1 MSTFYHVETHRG
13 GLLISL
19 FCLSISCFGG
29 CDGEGTEPISPSS
42 SPVIMR
48 EQSISPDETAR
59 DLGAGGEVIAG
70 EEVGGVSSSPDQGLG
85 GDPPDLGIEP
95 PPLPMDMNPP
105 QESATALRYLRITTL
120 ESPSWV
126 SWFEVEVIAIT
137 DERGGLENLALGAT
151 FVASSTEES
160 SSVDAL
166 HDGDHRSAWNAGN
179 FAPAVIDI
187 DLGRRALIHEVRLL
201 VAQNPSGST
210 THSLEGSVDGE
221 RFELLER
228 FEEDTAGGQ
237 WLVYHNQS
245 SPLWGGDCAPLE
257 FNLIMQQTSQ
267 PCSDCAIWFWGMGA
281 PEQRPRLEVEYSDGT
296 GGGLATFQAG
306 PLGTHGELW
315 GARILGENPYWGPG
329 SCPMDEEDCPEMF
342 LHHLHMRGTY
352 DGAPLW
358 HGVLRGDLSVI
369 PCDATITSAKL
380 HLHIN
385 EDEGLANADH
395 TSAVAIHRGLKIW
408 NPRWVNGRRY
418 DRDTINGV
426 DRLWDS
432 LGGDFGEFIMELRA
446 QEDFWDRGFHK
457 AAPRAWFDVTEHV
470 TALQDGRAP

>member
-1 MSTFYHVETHRG
+1 MITIDQIRFLRERFII
-13 GLLISL
+13 LLLCLSSSL
-19 FCLSISCFGG
+19 FNG
-29 CDGEGTEPISPSS
+29 CDEKDSEITSPYSS
-42 SPVIMR
+42 SMMMR
-48 EQSISPDETAR
+48 DQNVLSNETML
-59 DLGAGGEVIAG
+59 DLGATVQDMAG
-70 EEVGGVSSSPDQGLG
+70 EEQGGVGSSADRGLG
-85 GDPPDLGIEP
+85 GEPLDLGIED
-95 PPLPMDMNPP
+95 PPLSIDMDPLLETTM
-105 QESATALRYLRITTL
+105 ALRYLRITTL

-126 SWFEVEVIAIT
+126 SWFEVEVIAIN
-137 DERGGLENLALGAT
+137 DEQGGLENLALDAT
-151 FVASSTEES
+151 FTASSTEES
-160 SSVDAL
+160 SNVDAL
-166 HDGDHRSAWNAGN
+166 HDGDHRSAWNAGG

-187 DLGRRALIHEVRLL
+187 DLGRSVLIHEIRLL

-210 THSLEGSVDGE
+210 IHSLEGSADGE

-228 FEEDTAGGQ
+228 FEEDTVGGQ
-237 WLVYHNQS
+237 WLVYRNQN

-257 FNLIMQQTSQ
+257 FNLIIQQTSQ
-267 PCSDCAIWFWGMGA
+267 PCSDCAIWFWGMGV
-281 PEQRPRLEVEYSDGT
+281 PEQRPRLEVEYHDGT
-296 GGGLATFQAG
+296 GGGLAIFQAG

-329 SCPMDEEDCPEMF
+329 SCPSDEEDCPEMF

-358 HGVLRGDLSVI
+358 HGVLRGNLSVI

-395 TSAVAIHRGLKIW
+395 TSVVAIHRGLKIW

-426 DRLWDS
+426 DRLWDT

-457 AAPRAWFDVTEHV
+457 AAPRAWFDITDHV
-470 TALQDGRAP
+470 NVLQGERTP